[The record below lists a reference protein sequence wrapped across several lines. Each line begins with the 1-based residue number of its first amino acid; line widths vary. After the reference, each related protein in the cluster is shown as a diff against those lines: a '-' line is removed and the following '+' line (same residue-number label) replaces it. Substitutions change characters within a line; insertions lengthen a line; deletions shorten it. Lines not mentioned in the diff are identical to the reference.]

1 MNLSSGYILSVFDE
15 YLKGNPASRA
25 VIENLCNFEVKSGLI
40 DEGYHTIDRD
50 TAPLAV
56 LNNIII
62 RGFPTFSSLFIE
74 EQLIQKSAELQFKEN
89 HKLFQTEFI
98 ETTCNNIFENLTVSH
113 GVTSQLREYQK
124 LNADSNFEFSII
136 KILEDEF
143 GEWIHS
149 ILCQQVPITELAPN
163 VYEFTQQR
171 VDFLIP
177 FPMPVSD
184 IKGFVIEMD
193 GGQHGEY
200 SETDLDKRR
209 DNVLLHHGYGTIR
222 IISDDSSAQKIN
234 KLQQLKGYLNHEVF
248 ETFKRCKPKTD
259 HQSNRL
265 ISAPLAMGR
274 VQLSVIKALLSNAE
288 WLKARSINIAIIE
301 DEDYLSGLAIEDINQ
316 WISHLSVLTDSSNL
330 PIFDFDLFQRA
341 DEVNDSSKYHAV
353 IDISMYHRME
363 EDEPKEFPNSIII
376 RNAPLYQSPDRT
388 ITTGPHLDYKEFG
401 RFENSGWKEVNP
413 DRIESLRY
421 FLRSLFRKK
430 DFRPGQ
436 LPILN
441 RALLGKSVI
450 GLLPTGGGKSLTY
463 QLSALMQPG
472 VCMVI
477 DPIISLMRDQ
487 VRGLRNHWIDACHFI
502 NSSIKTREKKIEI
515 QKKISDGKA
524 LFFFI
529 SPERLLI
536 EDFRSYLHTMSKEDF
551 PVYYSYCVIDEA
563 HCVSEWG
570 HDFRTSYLS
579 VAENAMRFCITHPES
594 TDAIPIFALTATASY
609 DVLTDIQRELS
620 GNEMSFRIGE
630 EAIIE
635 LDEYTRPELSFLI
648 EEIKFNDFSGK
659 RDFELKKKISE
670 HKNEHL
676 KEILLQHENDLTD
689 QAGLIFTPHRSH
701 YFGITDRFSGR
712 AGSNGV
718 LDNLQADVT
727 RLSHRMGFFMGS
739 GDQDDSI
746 QQLSLSNQDKFLNG
760 DLNLLVA
767 TKAFGMG
774 IDKDNIRFTVHYNYP
789 SSIESFL
796 QEAGRAGR
804 DGKPSNCY
812 LLYTNPNLLEQDVEF
827 EVNEY
832 FHKNSYKGEEKE
844 KHIISELLHE
854 IYEPDRTYE
863 LTADIQDEFDIEAV
877 VTIWKSRSGNRYVS
891 VQESFNDKLGNIM
904 IRGNDFTV
912 YLSKEVENGTGS
924 YSAKDADK
932 IMQYVKNKIITK
944 GAADEVWDWLNSSGG
959 TREGILQVMKMPEC
973 TRKKYSGKMELAWEN
988 NIRERIK
995 SIQKFVK
1002 GSLKRQNQNF
1012 QDSYIENVISSAVH
1026 GKKSA
1031 LNFVDFID
1039 KINTGLSNYKY
1050 DLDEEARK
1058 RDERQGWDEGKTIT
1072 GLKEYYNQVR
1082 DKADT
1087 EKALYRLRLL
1097 GVLDDYTVDY
1107 RTNMFTL
1114 YLSNKDDQ
1122 FYEDRVRH
1130 YLSKFYSE
1138 DRVNSEIAKVKDYEG
1153 DSVIQKFLNFLVVF
1167 GYEQIAVKRA
1177 RSIEDMKEACKY
1189 GLERSSEDLSEY
1201 LNLYLNSKYF
1211 REEYLVVD
1219 VNESLSYNLDNG
1231 KITDSKFIWHYIELM
1246 TRDGNTEVNNLK
1258 HLRGASL
1265 RMLRV
1270 TTDNPVLLTL
1280 AAYATFFLEYQ
1291 TPTLLKEAEENL
1303 MMALDYYE
1311 ETEGWSESELKD
1323 MFDRLVGV
1331 LIVKRSDI
1339 ENFYSFEFENF
1350 RLNAIRKSLVSMN
1363 QNLIDINKKLL
1374 HHV

>member
-1 MNLSSGYILSVFDE
+1 MNLSSGYILSAFEE
-15 YLKGNPASRA
+15 YLKREPASRA

-40 DEGYHTIDRD
+40 DEGYHPIGRD

-56 LNNIII
+56 LNNMII

-74 EQLIQKSAELQFKEN
+74 EQLVQKSEVLQFKESD
-89 HKLFQTEFI
+89 KLVESEFTETSCD
-98 ETTCNNIFENLTVSH
+98 EVFENLKVSR
-113 GVTSQLREYQK
+113 GVTPQLREYQK

-136 KILEDEF
+136 KILDDEF

-149 ILCQQVPITELAPN
+149 ILCQQIPIIDLAPSAF
-163 VYEFTQQR
+163 EFTQQR
-171 VDFLIP
+171 VDYLIP
-177 FPMPVSD
+177 FPMPIND

-193 GGQHGEY
+193 GGQHRNYG
-200 SETDLDKRR
+200 ETDLDKRR
-209 DNVLLHHGYGTIR
+209 DNVLLHHGYATIR
-222 IISDDSSAQKIN
+222 ITSDDSNVQKLN
-234 KLQQLKGYLNHEVF
+234 KLQQLKGYLDHEVF
-248 ETFKRCKPKTD
+248 EPFKRYKLEID
-259 HQSNRL
+259 QQSNRF
-265 ISAPLAMGR
+265 ITAPLAMGR
-274 VQLSVIKALLSNAE
+274 VQLSVVKALLSYPE
-288 WLKARSINIAIIE
+288 WLKAPSINIAIIE

-316 WISHLSVLTDSSNL
+316 WISHLSVLTENSDL
-330 PIFDFDLFQRA
+330 PIFSYDLFQRS
-341 DEVNDSSKYHAV
+341 DDLNDSSQYHAV

-363 EDEPKEFPNSIII
+363 EDEPKEFSNSIII
-376 RNAPLYQSPDRT
+376 RNGSLYQRPDRT
-388 ITTGPHLDYKEFG
+388 VTTGPHLDYREFG
-401 RFENSGWKEVNP
+401 QFENSKWEETNP

-421 FLRSLFRKK
+421 FLRSLFRKQDFK
-430 DFRPGQ
+430 DGQ

-463 QLSALMQPG
+463 QLSTLMQPG

-487 VRGLRNHWIDACHFI
+487 VKGLRDHWVDACHFI
-502 NSSIKTREKKIEI
+502 NSSIKTRKKKVEI
-515 QKKISDGKA
+515 QKQISDGKA

-536 EDFRSYLHTMSKEDF
+536 EDFRSYLHAMSAEDD

-579 VAENAMRFCITHPES
+579 VAENAMRFCITHPDCLD
-594 TDAIPIFALTATASY
+594 TVPIFALTATASY

-620 GNEMSFRIGE
+620 GNDMSFRIGE

-635 LDEYTRPELSFLI
+635 LEEYTRPELSFKI
-648 EEIKFNDFSGK
+648 QEIDTDSMRGE
-659 RDFELKKKISE
+659 RDHNLMRMVSE
-670 HKNEHL
+670 KKNEHL
-676 KEILLQHENDLTD
+676 KEILLNHERDLEE
-689 QAGLIFTPHRSH
+689 QAGLIFTPHRSY

-712 AGSNGV
+712 DSSNGV

-727 RLSHRMGFFMGS
+727 RLSHMMGFFMGS
-739 GDQDDSI
+739 GDHNDSV
-746 QQLSLSNQDKFLNG
+746 QELSLANQDKFLNG
-760 DLNLLVA
+760 ELNLLVA

-774 IDKDNIRFTVHYNYP
+774 IDKNDIRFTVHYNYP

-804 DGKPSNCY
+804 DGEDADCY
-812 LLYTNPNLLEQDVEF
+812 LLYTNPNLLDQDVEF

-832 FHKNSYKGEEKE
+832 FHKNSYRGADKE
-844 KHIISELLHE
+844 KQIVSELLHK

-863 LTADIQDEFDIEAV
+863 LTADIQDEFEIEAV
-877 VTIWKSRSGNRYVS
+877 VTIGTSAADHRYLN
-891 VQESFNDKLGNIM
+891 VQESFNEKIGS
-904 IRGNDFTV
+904 IRINNDWDYWINV
-912 YLSKEVENGTGS
+912 NDDNG
-924 YSAKDADK
+924 AKDYTEEQANNIIK
-932 IMQYVKNKIITK
+932 YLLNKIRTI
-944 GAADEVWDWLNSSGG
+944 GDPLIVWDWLNSSGG

-973 TRKKYSGKMELAWEN
+973 TRKKYSGKMDLAWEN

-1002 GSLKRQNQNF
+1002 GSLKRQNLNF
-1012 QDSYIENVISSAVH
+1012 QVSKIENVISSAVH
-1026 GKKSA
+1026 GKDSA
-1031 LNFVDFID
+1031 LNFDDFID
-1039 KINTGLSNYKY
+1039 KVNSGLSNYNY
-1050 DLDEEARK
+1050 DLEEEGRK
-1058 RDERQGWDEGKTIT
+1058 RDQRQGWEEGKTIT

-1122 FYEDRVRH
+1122 FYEERIRH

-1138 DRVNSEIAKVKDYEG
+1138 DRVNREIAKAENYEG
-1153 DSVIQKFLNFLVVF
+1153 DSIIQKLLNFLVDF
-1167 GYEQIAVKRA
+1167 GYEQIAEKRA
-1177 RSIEDMKEACKY
+1177 RSIVDMKEACKY
-1189 GLERSSEDLSEY
+1189 GLERNSKDLAEY

-1211 REEYLVVD
+1211 REEYLVDD
-1219 VNESLSYNLDNG
+1219 VNQSLSHNLDNG

-1246 TRDGNTEVNNLK
+1246 TRDGNSEVNNLK

-1291 TPTLLKEAEENL
+1291 TSNLLKEAEENL
-1303 MMALDYYE
+1303 MLALDYYE
-1311 ETEGWSESELKD
+1311 EAEGWSESELKN
-1323 MFDRLVGV
+1323 MFDKLVDV
-1331 LIVKRSDI
+1331 LITKRSDI
-1339 ENFYSFEFENF
+1339 ENYYSFEFENF
-1350 RLNAIRKSLVSMN
+1350 RLNAIRKSLVNMN
-1363 QNLIDINKKLL
+1363 KDLADINQKLL